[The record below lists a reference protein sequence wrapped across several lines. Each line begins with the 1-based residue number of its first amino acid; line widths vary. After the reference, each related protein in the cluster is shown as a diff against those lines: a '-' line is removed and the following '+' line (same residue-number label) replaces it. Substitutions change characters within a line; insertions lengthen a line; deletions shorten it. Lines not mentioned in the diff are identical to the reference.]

1 MASEWPLHVPA
12 ERCPVRNPQTAFE
25 ACFAID
31 RNYTPDEAT
40 GLAVYSREGRD
51 DHDHLYVQV
60 VSKNPPQGRIHG
72 VDEILSRFGHRT
84 LPPGRSMPSSP
95 AFSGITP
102 GRSSFTFLRVR
113 ANERHRRASVGLAAA
128 NGRSGANRSI
138 E

>member
-1 MASEWPLHVPA
+1 MEQHWVY
-12 ERCPVRNPQTAFE
+12 EVRNAQTAFE

-51 DHDHLYVQV
+51 DFDHLYVQV

-84 LPPGRSMPSSP
+84 DLTEDDLLDPRGLQFLASGPIDAILAGLLWHYPGEIELHFPEGVPPIYWAG
-95 AFSGITP
+95 
-102 GRSSFTFLRVR
+102 
-113 ANERHRRASVGLAAA
+113 
-128 NGRSGANRSI
+128 
-138 E
+138 